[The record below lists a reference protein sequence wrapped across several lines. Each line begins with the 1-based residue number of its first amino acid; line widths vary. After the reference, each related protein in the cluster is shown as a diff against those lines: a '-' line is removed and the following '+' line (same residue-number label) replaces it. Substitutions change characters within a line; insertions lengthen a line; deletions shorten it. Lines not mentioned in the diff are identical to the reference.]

1 MSKLSKQKRK
11 AEDKRFGIIFMTA
24 CNLITYVTILSLI
37 FHWDKVSYWLCA
49 LQCLSLG
56 VCVIFTFT
64 TWFMLAVYI
73 YEKFQ

>member
-37 FHWDKVSYWLCA
+37 FHWDKVSY
-49 LQCLSLG
+49 
-56 VCVIFTFT
+56 
-64 TWFMLAVYI
+64 
-73 YEKFQ
+73 